1 MDWFRSHHGAPT
13 DPKWVT
19 IAKRSETQPV
29 VSCALWWALM
39 DYASQHEDRGSIA
52 GFDTETI
59 AVFFGVDEA
68 VILRVLEAMREK
80 GLITDDRLTAWEKR
94 QPVREDNSTE
104 RVRAFRQRKAT
115 EGNTTERKVTQR
127 NARVEKRREEKIE
140 QKQQQPLRVKRP
152 RAVRGTAAPTWLTPA
167 LDAWAKH
174 FGPGS
179 LDPRKAAGILSR
191 LKDAGVA
198 TDEIGRMIHHLAERD
213 IGVLIT
219 DHKARELLGIV
230 DRAYVI
236 ESGRV
241 LAEGDVAEIV
251 GHEDV
256 RRVYLGEEFRL

>member
-115 EGNTTERKVTQR
+115 EGNTTKRKVTQR

-198 TDEIGRMIHHLAERD
+198 TDEIGRRLDRYCAARKGGKFCTLADFADHHADWAASDAPLLDEHGWMSPELERE
-213 IGVLIT
+213 T
-219 DHKARELLGIV
+219 RP
-230 DRAYVI
+230 R
-236 ESGRV
+236 
-241 LAEGDVAEIV
+241 DVA
-251 GHEDV
+251 
-256 RRVYLGEEFRL
+256 